1 MQSQI
6 ESLQTNSLSLHGQ
19 ILSLQGENTNTK
31 EEMKFEVKEVN
42 SKEDIEQL
50 TVNIKKD
57 KKMCYKLVL
66 NDETSNNYIIPKKV
80 IGTSICIEN
89 TVYYYE
95 FQNKQ
100 EEFINAF
107 KEIFEDKEIRSI
119 WDSEKEEYYFSVV
132 DVISALTDSNNPRN
146 YWNMLKKRMK
156 KEEQSEL
163 STKCVQLKMKSRKD
177 GKSYSTD
184 TLDTKGILRLIESV
198 PSPKAEPFKLWLA
211 NLGSERID
219 EVFDPEI
226 AINRAVNYYRN
237 KDYTDEWIKA
247 RLMGIVDRF
256 KLTDIWKEG
265 GINKPIEYA
274 LLTNEIY
281 KGWSGMKANEY
292 KELKGLRKE
301 SLRDNMTDIEV
312 ALTNIGEIA
321 TRDIAREEHPQ
332 GLKENL
338 KVAKRGGGVAKGAR
352 DLYEKETKKSA
363 ISKDNALN
371 YRYVNEQQKIESKV
385 NE

>member
-1 MQSQI
+1 
-6 ESLQTNSLSLHGQ
+6 
-19 ILSLQGENTNTK
+19 
-31 EEMKFEVKEVN
+31 MKN
-42 SKEDIEQL
+42 
-50 TVNIKKD
+50 
-57 KKMCYKLVL
+57 KL
-66 NDETSNNYIIPKKV
+66 ETISNL
-80 IGTSICIEN
+80 
-89 TVYYYE
+89 
-95 FQNKQ
+95 
-100 EEFINAF
+100 
-107 KEIFEDKEIRSI
+107 FEDKEIRSI

-184 TLDTKGILRLIESV
+184 TLNTKGILRLIESV
-198 PSPKAEPFKLWLA
+198 PSPKAEPFKLWMA
-211 NLGSERID
+211 SLGSERID

-237 KDYTDEWIKA
+237 KGYSDEWIKA
-247 RLMGIVDRF
+247 RLTGIVDRF
-256 KLTDIWKEG
+256 KLTDVWKEG
-265 GINKPIEYA
+265 GITKPMEYA

-281 KGWSGMKANEY
+281 KGWSGMKASEY
-292 KELKGLRKE
+292 KSYKGLRKE

-321 TRDIAREEHPQ
+321 TRDIARQEHPQ
-332 GLKENL
+332 GLTENL
-338 KVAKRGGGVAKGAR
+338 KVAKRGGGVAKGTR
-352 DLYEKETKKSA
+352 DLYEKETNKSA
-363 ISKDNALN
+363 LSKENALN
-371 YRYVNEQQKIESKV
+371 YQYVDERPKIESTI

>member
-1 MQSQI
+1 M
-6 ESLQTNSLSLHGQ
+6 N
-19 ILSLQGENTNTK
+19 N
-31 EEMKFEVKEVN
+31 
-42 SKEDIEQL
+42 
-50 TVNIKKD
+50 
-57 KKMCYKLVL
+57 KL
-66 NDETSNNYIIPKKV
+66 ETISNL
-80 IGTSICIEN
+80 
-89 TVYYYE
+89 
-95 FQNKQ
+95 
-100 EEFINAF
+100 
-107 KEIFEDKEIRSI
+107 FEDKEIRSI

-132 DVISALTDSNNPRN
+132 DIIGALTNANIPRN
-146 YWNMLKKRMK
+146 YWSDLKRK
-156 KEEQSEL
+156 L
-163 STKCVQLKMKSRKD
+163 SVEGSQLHENIVQLKMKSKKD
-177 GKSYSTD
+177 GKSYLTD
-184 TLDTKGILRLIESV
+184 TLDTKGVLRLIESV

-237 KDYTDEWIKA
+237 KGYTDEWIKA
-247 RLMGIVDRF
+247 RLTGIVDRF

-265 GINKPIEYA
+265 GITKPMEYA
-274 LLTNEIY
+274 MLTNEIY
-281 KGWSGMKANEY
+281 KGWSGMKASEY

-321 TRDIAREEHPQ
+321 TRDISRGEHPQ

-338 KVAKRGGGVAKGAR
+338 NVAKRGGGVAKGAR

-371 YRYVNEQQKIESKV
+371 YQYVDEQPKIES
-385 NE
+385 NDYGEL